1 MVAVARAAW
10 KKKTEPLFEGA
21 DWTFDTLRTVYDSI
35 ETVAREDLKLDFY
48 TNQIEI
54 ISSEQM
60 LDAYSSIG
68 MPLMY
73 RHWSFGKHF
82 VSNERHYRK
91 GAMGL
96 AYEIVI
102 NSDPCISYCM
112 EENTMAMQ
120 TLVMAHAAFGHN
132 HFFKTNHLFRQWTD
146 AAGILDYLEYA
157 RHFITQC
164 EEHNGVAQVEALLDA
179 AHALMPHGVFRYRRP
194 RQPSLREEQERQ
206 KDRREHEERAVNYLW
221 STLPGSPLSAKADA
235 EVRERKRELHLPEE
249 NLLYFLEHYS
259 PVLRPWQREVLRII
273 RNISQYFYPQKQT
286 KLMNEGCATFVHF
299 HIVNALHQKNLISD
313 GALLEILHSHTNVVF
328 QPEFDNPRFSGI
340 NPYAL
345 GYAMMRDIMRICEEP
360 TEEDREWFPDIAGCK
375 DWRNVLIEAWAN
387 YRDESFIEQFL
398 SPSVIR
404 QFRMFALSDN
414 SDDPFYLVTGIHDER
429 GFRRIREVFA
439 QNYDLG
445 SQEPFIQV
453 VDVDLLGD
461 RCLKLQHVKRNG
473 VPLDKELKQA
483 TMAHIETLWGYE
495 VKLEEVA
502 A

>member
-1 MVAVARAAW
+1 MAKAARR
-10 KKKTEPLFEGA
+10 KKLVPLFDGA
-21 DWTFDTLRTVYDSI
+21 DWTFDTLRNVHDAI
-35 ETVAREDLKLDFY
+35 EVVAREDLRLDFY

-82 VSNERHYRK
+82 VSNERSYRK
-91 GAMGL
+91 GSMGL

-132 HFFKTNHLFRQWTD
+132 HFFKSNHLFRQWTD

-164 EEHNGVAQVEALLDA
+164 EERHGVSEVETLLDA

-194 RQPSLREEQERQ
+194 RQPSLREEQERR
-206 KDRREHEERAVNYLW
+206 KDRQAHEESTVNYLW
-221 STLPGSPLSAKADA
+221 STLPGSSRSAKTDA

-259 PVLRPWQREVLRII
+259 PTLRPWQREVLRII
-273 RNISQYFYPQKQT
+273 RNIAQYFYPQKQT

-299 HIVNALHQKNLISD
+299 HIVNTLHSMNLITD
-313 GALLEILHSHTNVVF
+313 GALLEILHSHTNVIF
-328 QPEFDNPRFSGI
+328 QPDFDDPRFSGI

-345 GYAMMRDIMRICEEP
+345 GFAMMRDIQRICTEP
-360 TEEDREWFPDIAGCK
+360 TEEDREWFPEIAGCK
-375 DWRNVLIEAWAN
+375 DWRNVLLEAWAN
-387 YRDESFIEQFL
+387 YRDESFIQQFL
-398 SPSVIR
+398 SPTVIR

-429 GFRRIREVFA
+429 GFRRIREVLA

-461 RCLKLQHVKRNG
+461 RCLKLQHTKRNG
-473 VPLDKELKQA
+473 VPLEKEHKQA
-483 TMAHIETLWGYE
+483 TLAHLEYLWGYD

-502 A
+502 D